1 MNQDNNSLAHTTWNC
16 KYHIVFAS
24 KYRRQ
29 IVYGKYKASIG
40 QIICQLC
47 DRKGVEIHEAE
58 ACKDHIHM
66 LVSIPPKLSVSSF
79 MGYLKGKSSL
89 MIFDRHANLKYR
101 YGNRKFWCRGYYVD
115 TVGRNQKKIENYI
128 RQQLQEDV
136 VADQLSLF
144 EPYDPLTGEK
154 IRRNRGY

>member
-1 MNQDNNSLAHTTWNC
+1 
-16 KYHIVFAS
+16 
-24 KYRRQ
+24 
-29 IVYGKYKASIG
+29 
-40 QIICQLC
+40 
-47 DRKGVEIHEAE
+47 
-58 ACKDHIHM
+58 
-66 LVSIPPKLSVSSF
+66 

-128 RQQLQEDV
+128 RQQLQEAV

-144 EPYDPLTGEK
+144 EPYDPFTGEK
-154 IRRNRGY
+154 NPKK